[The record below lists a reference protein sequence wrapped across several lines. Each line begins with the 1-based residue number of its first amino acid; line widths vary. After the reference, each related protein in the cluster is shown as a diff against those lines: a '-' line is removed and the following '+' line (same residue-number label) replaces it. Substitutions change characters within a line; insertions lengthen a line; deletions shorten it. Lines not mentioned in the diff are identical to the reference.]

1 MNNPVMHNEITH
13 EDLNRVVDA
22 LHQVNLTLESLRVTM
37 STQVEEIDDH
47 EKRLRQLE
55 RWTSSL
61 TPVIASLIFL
71 GGVISTAIISKLF
84 MD

>member
-1 MNNPVMHNEITH
+1 MKQPVMKSEVTH
-13 EDLNRVVDA
+13 DDLNRVVDA

-37 STQVEEIDDH
+37 STHVDEIDDH

-61 TPVIASLIFL
+61 TPIMAGLIFL
-71 GGVISTAIISKLF
+71 SGVISTAVIQKLF
-84 MD
+84 LN